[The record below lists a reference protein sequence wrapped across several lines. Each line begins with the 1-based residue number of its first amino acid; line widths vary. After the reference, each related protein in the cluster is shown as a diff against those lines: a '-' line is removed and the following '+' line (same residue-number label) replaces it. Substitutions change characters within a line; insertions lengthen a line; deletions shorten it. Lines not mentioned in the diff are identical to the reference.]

1 MRQIRRGTFE
11 TNSSSTHSLTMCSG
25 SDYDAWERG
34 ETYFVKYHMTSIS
47 AYADNEFVTF
57 DEAID
62 IIAKSSYYSNADI
75 VKEEFRADLS
85 KEDLDRELAEHDF
98 LSYDLYWGWA
108 ENYEDTFEDRYTTK
122 NGETVVAF
130 GYYGYDG

>member
-1 MRQIRRGTFE
+1 
-11 TNSSSTHSLTMCSG
+11 MCSG

-34 ETYFVKYHMTSIS
+34 EIYFVKYHMTSIS
-47 AYADNEFVTF
+47 AYADKEFVTF
-57 DEAID
+57 DEALD

-85 KEDLDRELAEHDF
+85 KEDLDSELAEYDF
-98 LSYDLYWGWA
+98 LSYDTYWGWA
-108 ENYEDTFEDRYTTK
+108 ENYEETFEDRYTTK